1 MRGTLLTNS
10 SKYSLLINL
19 AVESLNN
26 KSISAL
32 FNDEYT
38 LIIQNFTTSDFGYY
52 WCQIVVNDTCLLL
65 PSPYGHIAEN
75 TTAKACSESTS
86 ILRQVVLPPTC
97 ARSDSSIDKFS
108 SSPSSPTTVAST
120 QFTSTTQ
127 NRPVSSTR
135 TIIIPSNTGSPSS
148 SVTVPSATN
157 MSRCDVNKP
166 QCYGAIGGGIAVFLI
181 LSLIVMC
188 VGLCICLRRRKR
200 RKMLQ
205 KNGTAQTIVCLIIH
219 YLS

>member
-19 AVESLNN
+19 AVISLYNE
-26 KSISAL
+26 SAL
-32 FNDEYT
+32 FNDVHT
-38 LIIQNFTTSDFGYY
+38 LVIQKFTTSDFGYY

-65 PSPYGHIAEN
+65 PSPYGHIAKN
-75 TTAKACSESTS
+75 TTARGCSTS
-86 ILRQVVLPPTC
+86 ILQQGVLPPIC
-97 ARSDSSIDKFS
+97 AGSDSSIDKFT

-127 NRPVSSTR
+127 NRPVSSTC

-148 SVTVPSATN
+148 SVTVPAIATN
-157 MSRCDVNKP
+157 MSWCDVNKP

>member
-19 AVESLNN
+19 AVTSLNN
-26 KSISAL
+26 ESAL
-32 FNDEYT
+32 FTDEYT

-75 TTAKACSESTS
+75 TTARACSTS
-86 ILRQVVLPPTC
+86 ILRQVVLPPIC
-97 ARSDSSIDKFS
+97 AGSDSSIDKFT
-108 SSPSSPTTVAST
+108 SSPSSPTTVSST
-120 QFTSTTQ
+120 PFTSTTQ
-127 NRPVSSTR
+127 NRPVSSTPFS
-135 TIIIPSNTGSPSS
+135 IIIPSNTGSPSS
-148 SVTVPSATN
+148 SVTLPAIATN
-157 MSRCDVNKP
+157 MSWCDMNEP
-166 QCYGAIGGGIAVFLI
+166 QCYGAIGGSIAVFLI